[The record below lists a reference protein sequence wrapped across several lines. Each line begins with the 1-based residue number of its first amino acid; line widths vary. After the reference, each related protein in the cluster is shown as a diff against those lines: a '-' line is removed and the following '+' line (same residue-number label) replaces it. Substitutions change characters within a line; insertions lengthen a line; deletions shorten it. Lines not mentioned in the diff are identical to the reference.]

1 MKFLDYVTRVW
12 PKFTLR
18 LRVTPKLREHA
29 LGVCERVIAQE
40 HENAIRHS
48 PWLAHDRDIAYAI
61 AIAKIDR
68 SRLKS
73 CSQGPARDANCDPRS
88 TNSKMGI
95 GSGHRRVPNTRQYDV
110 DSKILD
116 KMSHGGASAVDK
128 STTGRFL
135 YQQGTFLRGLQ
146 VKIRT
151 NR

>member
-1 MKFLDYVTRVW
+1 M
-12 PKFTLR
+12 
-18 LRVTPKLREHA
+18 
-29 LGVCERVIAQE
+29 
-40 HENAIRHS
+40 
-48 PWLAHDRDIAYAI
+48 HDRDIAYAI

-68 SRLKS
+68 SRLES
-73 CSQGPARDANCDPRS
+73 CSQGKVRDANCDPRS

-116 KMSHGGASAVDK
+116 KMSHGGASEVDK
-128 STTGRFL
+128 STTGRFP

-146 VKIRT
+146 VKISA

>member
-1 MKFLDYVTRVW
+1 MTFLDYVTRVL

-68 SRLKS
+68 SRLES
-73 CSQGPARDANCDPRS
+73 CSRGPARDANYDPRS
-88 TNSKMGI
+88 KNSKNGQRI
-95 GSGHRRVPNTRQYDV
+95 GTSPSPEYASYDIE
-110 DSKILD
+110 SKNL
-116 KMSHGGASAVDK
+116 
-128 STTGRFL
+128 L
-135 YQQGTFLRGLQ
+135 
-146 VKIRT
+146 T
-151 NR
+151 N